1 MAQLFEDSTFK
12 NYLDQDSTTY
22 SGSGSGLCKCY

>member
-12 NYLDQDSTTY
+12 TYLDQDSTTY
-22 SGSGSGLCKCY
+22 SGSGSGFL